1 MLYSLKSGSACTYY
15 LMEVLMKAKLKALGI
30 AENLFWGTMLLFWP
44 LLIIILI
51 FWWASFTKEEKKQ
64 ILTAIVAGAL
74 VPVVNIIPV
83 IGQFASIVMLVFW
96 VIGIVKFY
104 KGDVDYK
111 IILSSQIV
119 NAIIK

>member
-1 MLYSLKSGSACTYY
+1 
-15 LMEVLMKAKLKALGI
+15 MKAKLKALGI

-74 VPVVNIIPV
+74 VPVLFIIPV
-83 IGQFASIVMLVFW
+83 IGQLASIVMLVFW

-119 NAIIK
+119 NTIIK